1 MTQNEKA
8 VKNLKANSIEAFEDN
23 DTVYVYC
30 GDGVPVEISEFE
42 IKFRAGLYDEHQNQE
57 G

>member
-8 VKNLKANSIEAFEDN
+8 VKNLQGNSIEAFEDN

-30 GDGVPVEISEFE
+30 GETPIEISEFE
-42 IKFRAGLYDEHQNQE
+42 IKFRANLYDEHQADE
-57 G
+57 K